1 MTTETLNAP
10 DFTQELHPRRDAKS
24 RMFIMIFRDR
34 KRLLNL
40 YNVMSG
46 RHYTDPEQ
54 LTITTLEN
62 AIYLSMKNDVSFLIG
77 MRLSLYEHQSTFNP
91 NMAIRFLFYLADLY
105 SGLLKEDN
113 LFGTK
118 RVMIPPPKFIVFYNG
133 VDEHPDH
140 EILRLSDSYIVPEEP
155 VSLEMLVDV
164 FNINKGHNQELMEAC
179 KDLADYAEYTYRVR
193 KYAKEMSIEDAV
205 ERTLDECI
213 REDILKDFLLQN
225 RAEAKKMS
233 IYEYNEEEHMRRERK
248 DAYEDGVAD
257 GLAAGREEGLA
268 TGRKEGLAAG
278 RDKLFALMNK
288 MTSDGLGHLTARLA
302 SDPAFYE
309 EMMQKYLKK

>member
-1 MTTETLNAP
+1 MTTENPNAS
-10 DFTQELHPRRDAKS
+10 DFWPELKPRRDAKS
-24 RMFIMIFRDR
+24 RMFIMIFRDK

-46 RHYTDPEQ
+46 RSYTDPEQ

-62 AIYLSMKNDVSFLIG
+62 AIYMSMKNDVSFLIG

-91 NMAIRFLFYLADLY
+91 NMPIRFFFYLADVY
-105 SGLLKEDN
+105 SGLLKDSN
-113 LFGTK
+113 LYGTK

-140 EILRLSDSYIVPEEP
+140 EVFKLSDSYIVQDEP
-155 VSLEMLVDV
+155 ISLEMIVEV
-164 FNINKGHNQELMEAC
+164 FNINKGHNRELMVAC

-193 KYAKEMSIEDAV
+193 KYAKEMFIEDAV
-205 ERTLDECI
+205 ERTIIECI
-213 REDILKDFLLQN
+213 QEDILKDFLSQN
-225 RAEAKKMS
+225 KAEAKKMS
-233 IYEYNEEEHMRRERK
+233 IYEYNEEEHMRMERK

-257 GLAAGREEGLA
+257 GFVTGREEGLV
-268 TGRKEGLAAG
+268 AG
-278 RDKLFALMNK
+278 REELFELMNK

-302 SDPAFYE
+302 SDPAFYK
-309 EMMQKYLKK
+309 EMMQKYFT

>member
-1 MTTETLNAP
+1 MTTGNPNAS
-10 DFTQELHPRRDAKS
+10 DFLPELKPRRDAKS
-24 RMFIMIFRDR
+24 RMFIMIFRDK

-46 RHYTDPEQ
+46 RSYTDPEQ

-62 AIYLSMKNDVSFLIG
+62 AIYMSMKNDVSFLIG

-91 NMAIRFLFYLADLY
+91 NMPIRFLFYLADVY
-105 SGLLKEDN
+105 SGLLKDSN
-113 LFGTK
+113 LYGTK

-140 EILRLSDSYIVPEEP
+140 EVFKLSDSYIVQDEP
-155 VSLEMLVDV
+155 ISLEMIVEV
-164 FNINKGHNQELMEAC
+164 FNINKGHNRELMEAC

-205 ERTLDECI
+205 ERTIIECI
-213 REDILKDFLLQN
+213 QEDILKDFLSQN
-225 RAEAKKMS
+225 KAEAKKMS
-233 IYEYNEEEHMRRERK
+233 IYEYNEEEHMRMERK

-257 GLAAGREEGLA
+257 GIVTGREEGIV
-268 TGRKEGLAAG
+268 TGREE
-278 RDKLFALMNK
+278 LFELMNK
-288 MTSDGLGHLTARLA
+288 MNSDGLGHLTAKLA

-309 EMMQKYLKK
+309 EMMQKYFG

>member
-1 MTTETLNAP
+1 MNSENQTTL
-10 DFTQELHPRRDAKS
+10 DFTTELHPRRDFKS
-24 RMFIMIFRDR
+24 RMFIMIYRDK

-40 YNVMSG
+40 YNAISG

-62 AIYLSMKNDVSFLIG
+62 AIYMSMKNDVSFLIG

-105 SGLLKEDN
+105 SGLLKDYN

-118 RVMIPPPKFIVFYNG
+118 QVMIPPPKFIVSYNG
-133 VDEHPDH
+133 VDERPDH
-140 EILRLSDSYIVPEEP
+140 EIHRLSDSYIVQEEP
-155 VSLEMLVDV
+155 ISLELLVEV
-164 FNINKGHNQELMEAC
+164 FNINKGHNRELMEAC

-193 KYAKEMSIEDAV
+193 KYAKEMPIEDAV
-205 ERTLDECI
+205 ERTINECI
-213 REDILKDFLLQN
+213 QEGILKDFLLQN

-233 IYEYNEEEHMRRERK
+233 IYEYNEQEHMRMERR

-268 TGRKEGLAAG
+268 AG
-278 RDKLFALMNK
+278 REKLFELMNR
-288 MTSDGLGHLTARLA
+288 MTSDGLGALTSKLA

-309 EMMQKYLKK
+309 EMMKKYFG

>member
-1 MTTETLNAP
+1 MTTENPNAH
-10 DFTQELHPRRDAKS
+10 DFTPELHPRRDAKS
-24 RMFIMIFRDR
+24 RMFIMIFRDK

-46 RHYTDPEQ
+46 RNYTDPEQ

-62 AIYLSMKNDVSFLIG
+62 AIYMSMKNDVSFLIG

-105 SGLLKEDN
+105 SGLLKDDN

-118 RVMIPPPKFIVFYNG
+118 RVMIPPPRFIVFYNG
-133 VDEHPDH
+133 VDNHPDY
-140 EILRLSDSYIVPEEP
+140 EVLRLSDSYIVPDEP
-155 VSLEMLVDV
+155 VFLEMLVEI
-164 FNINKGHNQELMEAC
+164 FNINKGHNHELLEAC

-205 ERTLDECI
+205 EKTITECI
-213 REDILKDFLLQN
+213 LENILKDFLTQN

-233 IYEYNEEEHMRRERK
+233 IYEYNEEEHMRKERN
-248 DAYEDGVAD
+248 DAYED

-268 TGRKEGLAAG
+268 AG
-278 RDKLFALMNK
+278 RDKLFELMNK
-288 MTSDGLGHLTARLA
+288 MTSDGLGHLAAKLA

-309 EMMQKYLKK
+309 EMMQKYFS